1 MNPVRKTASLVLA
14 LALSGAAGCREQPR
28 AQPGPSPRPRAA
40 AAGSGYNLLLIT
52 IDTLR
57 ADHLGLYGYRRATSP
72 SIDALGRR
80 AMVFDQAYTFWPKT
94 RGSFAMVM
102 TGRTPSQNG
111 YSKKHPLILGF
122 NPTLATA
129 LKAGGYATAATV
141 DNPNVAAQHGYAQGF
156 DSYRETW
163 TEKGLGSEV
172 DRTRAITADGARYLR
187 SAPREKP
194 FFLWLHYVSPHGPY
208 EPPAPYDTRFM
219 DEQSRQ
225 GPRLRRVDG
234 FHGGVRRE
242 WARQDGLPLG
252 HYVALYDGEIA
263 AVDAEVGQVLAALE
277 ESGQAARTV
286 VVLTS
291 DHGESLGEHG
301 YYFDHGE
308 DLFDPCLRIPLLV
321 AGPGVKPGRS
331 DELVSTLDLMPT
343 LLDAAKVAY
352 PPGLEG
358 GSLLPLAAGSGQLA
372 RPRLFAQNERNL
384 SATLDR
390 RHKLVATPRQAGG
403 HDFALYDRQAD
414 PGETADAAGKQPDV
428 LRTQRRELELFFERS
443 DREWGHTRKLVGDAP
458 GPRPDTGAACEQL
471 KALGYVDNC
480 P

>member
-1 MNPVRKTASLVLA
+1 MSQVRPAAGLMLVLTLCGG
-14 LALSGAAGCREQPR
+14 LACREQPR
-28 AQPGPSPRPRAA
+28 PQPSAAPRARVP
-40 AAGSGYNLLLIT
+40 GSGTNLLLIT

-72 SIDALGRR
+72 HIDALGRR
-80 AMVFDQAYTFWPKT
+80 SAVFDQAYTFWPKT
-94 RGSFAMVM
+94 RGSFAMM
-102 TGRTPSQNG
+102 LTGRTPSQNG

-156 DSYRETW
+156 DGYRETW
-163 TEKGLGSEV
+163 MEKVLASEM
-172 DRTRAITADGARYLR
+172 DRTRAITADGVRYLR
-187 SAPREKP
+187 SAPAGKP
-194 FFLWLHYVSPHGPY
+194 FFLWLHYVNPHGPY

-219 DEQSRQ
+219 DAESRQ
-225 GPRLRRVDG
+225 GPKLKRVDG
-234 FHGGVRRE
+234 FHGGVRKE
-242 WARQDGLPLG
+242 WSRQDDLPLG

-263 AVDAEVGQVLAALE
+263 AVDAEVGQVLAALQ
-277 ESGQAARTV
+277 ESGQAGRTL

-343 LLDAAKVAY
+343 LLDAAKVPY
-352 PPGLEG
+352 PPGLAG
-358 GSLLPLAAGSGQLA
+358 GSLLPLASGGGLLA

-390 RHKLVATPRQAGG
+390 RHKLVATPRSGGG
-403 HDFALYDRQAD
+403 HDYALYDRQAD
-414 PGETADAAGKQPDV
+414 PGETRDAAGRQADT

-443 DREWGHTRKLVGDAP
+443 EREWGHTRTLVGDAP
-458 GPRPDTGAACEQL
+458 GPRPDTAAACEQL
-471 KALGYVDNC
+471 KALGYVQHC